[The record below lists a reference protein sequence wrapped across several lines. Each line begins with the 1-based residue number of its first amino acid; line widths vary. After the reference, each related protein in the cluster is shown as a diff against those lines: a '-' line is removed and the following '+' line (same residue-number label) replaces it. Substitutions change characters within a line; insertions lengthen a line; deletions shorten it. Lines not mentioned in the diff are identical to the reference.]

1 MVYFVAVSH
10 FVRPGEF
17 LSVVTP
23 RLMEDT
29 MEHSVPMQKFG
40 RVGSSGQT
48 CMETLK
54 NLSGVAQDV
63 RSMGTSIPDVWG
75 VDFMG
80 PFPMLEHCEYILVAV
95 DYMFK

>member
-10 FVRPGEF
+10 FVRPV
-17 LSVVTP
+17 SVVTP

-40 RVGSSGQT
+40 KVGSSSQT

-63 RSMGTSIPDVWG
+63 RSTGTSTPE
-75 VDFMG
+75 
-80 PFPMLEHCEYILVAV
+80 MLCP
-95 DYMFK
+95 